1 MSDVPAVDDLEVH
14 HRRARFRGRAPG
26 AGSGV
31 EQVKEAVSD
40 AVKRTTRN
48 YSSNGLEC
56 CIHIRYP
63 NNAVSGNLRMIVWS
77 RGLELGDWYR

>member
-1 MSDVPAVDDLEVH
+1 MHDSVDERLELVQESSGQVPD
-14 HRRARFRGRAPG
+14 
-26 AGSGV
+26 V

-48 YSSNGLEC
+48 YSSNGLES

-77 RGLELGDWYR
+77 RGLKLDDWYL